1 MIWWF
6 VRWILYG
13 QRQRPFI
20 GSRIKSGSSQWY
32 WSLSDATLFWQRQG
46 ERKRQLLERYASD
59 VGDDEIL
66 DLTLI
71 RLWWF
76 WPVVR
81 FMSVSHAFLIQRC
94 GCILGVQMRQ
104 MIFSL
109 TYSFWKRNSSL
120 SKNVGS
126 KQFFCQ
132 GLLLEMFYWLI
143 YLSTIIKNGHF
154 LKMCSFLF
162 NLAIFHWITTSANK
176 QNLRTKTRGS
186 PEVVG
191 GGAMQEN
198 RSSKSILKGRWLSG
212 KDQR

>member
-20 GSRIKSGSSQWY
+20 GSGIKSGSSQWY

-109 TYSFWKRNSSL
+109 TYSLWKRNSSL

-143 YLSTIIKNGHF
+143 YLSTIIKNG
-154 LKMCSFLF
+154 LF
-162 NLAIFHWITTSANK
+162 F
-176 QNLRTKTRGS
+176 
-186 PEVVG
+186 
-191 GGAMQEN
+191 
-198 RSSKSILKGRWLSG
+198 
-212 KDQR
+212 KDVFPI

>member
-20 GSRIKSGSSQWY
+20 GSGIKSGSSQWY

-109 TYSFWKRNSSL
+109 TYSLWKRNSSL
-120 SKNVGS
+120 SWV
-126 KQFFCQ
+126 Q
-132 GLLLEMFYWLI
+132 
-143 YLSTIIKNGHF
+143 TVF
-154 LKMCSFLF
+154 LP
-162 NLAIFHWITTSANK
+162 
-176 QNLRTKTRGS
+176 GV
-186 PEVVG
+186 VVG
-191 GGAMQEN
+191 NVLLTDLPIYNHQ
-198 RSSKSILKGRWLSG
+198 KWTFF
-212 KDQR
+212 KDVFFPI